1 MVVWITGL
9 SGSGKTT
16 VAKYIIKKS
25 IDTHPNMVMLDG
37 DVVREIFNNDL
48 GHEQKDRIV
57 QIKRLQNLSLFLEKQ
72 NQIVIVSALYSS
84 PQLLKW
90 NRRNFKNYFEIFL
103 NAPLEVVKKRDPK
116 MIYKNYNL
124 GKEKNIVGIDIAWHK
139 PKNPDIEIK
148 IKQSTSLEEIMDL
161 ILKKLTFYE

>member
-1 MVVWITGL
+1 M
-9 SGSGKTT
+9 GK
-16 VAKYIIKKS
+16 
-25 IDTHPNMVMLDG
+25 
-37 DVVREIFNNDL
+37 L
-48 GHEQKDRIV
+48 G
-57 QIKRLQNLSLFLEKQ
+57 KRLINAEKAFKGKENLSVEEA
-72 NQIVIVSALYSS
+72 VSLVKKKCCGKVWWNSWSCGKLGCRPSTCWSDGEGCLCSS
-84 PQLLKW
+84 KW
-90 NRRNFKNYFEIFL
+90 NRENFKNYFEIFL